1 MAGHLHPPEVLAHI
15 AFGGA
20 GLALALGGV
29 LSRKGGPFHRR
40 VGQLFVL
47 CAGGVLATAVI
58 AELLR
63 PPRAWLYAA
72 TLSMAYQYLGSIRAL
87 ALRGRAP
94 GGADSTAAVLT
105 LGAATGLA
113 LWYARLTPAQLGV
126 PAAGW
131 GALGW
136 VAVVAAYD
144 LSRRFYLEAWRLWLR
159 PLDHGLKMTGAA
171 FAMTSAA
178 AGNLLTAFQP
188 WSQLAPATLAP
199 IAMAPLT
206 VAWVRT
212 SAGRPQHHGHPPP

>member
-1 MAGHLHPPEVLAHI
+1 
-15 AFGGA
+15 
-20 GLALALGGV
+20 
-29 LSRKGGPFHRR
+29 
-40 VGQLFVL
+40 
-47 CAGGVLATAVI
+47 
-58 AELLR
+58 
-63 PPRAWLYAA
+63 
-72 TLSMAYQYLGSIRAL
+72 MAYQYLGSIRAL

-94 GGADSTAAVLT
+94 GEADATAAVLT

-113 LWYARLTPAQLGV
+113 QWSARMTPAQLGV

-199 IAMAPLT
+199 IVMALLT
-206 VAWVRT
+206 ATWVRT
-212 SAGRPQHHGHPPP
+212 SAGRPQHHSHAPP